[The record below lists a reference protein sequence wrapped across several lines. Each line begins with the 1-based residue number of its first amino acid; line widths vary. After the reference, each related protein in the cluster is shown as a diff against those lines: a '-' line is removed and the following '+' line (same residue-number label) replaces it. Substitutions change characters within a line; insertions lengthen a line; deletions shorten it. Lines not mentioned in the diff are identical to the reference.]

1 MSVWEW
7 ITANK
12 IWLIV
17 GAVAVVVLIVAIVVT
32 VAVHKRKKG
41 LFKFRRYKIYEGPPN
56 NRQQHPKL
64 IIEETEAEYGFMG
77 LTKHGKKGKSNNIP
91 IANPQAGDTRNA
103 YIRKEVRHDIKENFI
118 EGILDNYELSR
129 ADIKKVKKYL
139 RRRLKNKRKEERE
152 QRRKKRKWA
161 SRNKS
166 KKKKK

>member
-12 IWLIV
+12 LWLIV

-64 IIEETEAEYGFMG
+64 IIEETGRTFNSAFFSTTETNNNSIFP
-77 LTKHGKKGKSNNIP
+77 KDGK
-91 IANPQAGDTRNA
+91 
-103 YIRKEVRHDIKENFI
+103 
-118 EGILDNYELSR
+118 
-129 ADIKKVKKYL
+129 
-139 RRRLKNKRKEERE
+139 
-152 QRRKKRKWA
+152 
-161 SRNKS
+161 
-166 KKKKK
+166 